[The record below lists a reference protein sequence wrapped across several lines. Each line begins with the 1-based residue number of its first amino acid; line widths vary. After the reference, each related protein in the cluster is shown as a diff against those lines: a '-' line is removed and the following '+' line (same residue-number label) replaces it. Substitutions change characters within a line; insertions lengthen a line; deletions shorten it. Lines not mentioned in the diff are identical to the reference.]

1 MSREGLRRVRSMHWK
16 LVVESMVDAI
26 YSKWWNREETTEEM
40 IVQIE
45 RIPQYER
52 ECQIDQIDLDH
63 YLEGSGE

>member
-1 MSREGLRRVRSMHWK
+1 
-16 LVVESMVDAI
+16 MVDAI